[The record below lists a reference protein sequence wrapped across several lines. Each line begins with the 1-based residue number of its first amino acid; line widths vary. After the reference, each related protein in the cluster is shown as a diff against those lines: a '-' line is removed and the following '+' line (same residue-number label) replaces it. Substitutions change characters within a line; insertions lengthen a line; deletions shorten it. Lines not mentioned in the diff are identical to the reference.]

1 MTTLKVTG
9 MTCGHCEAAVRK
21 ALETVPGVL
30 RVVEV
35 DRTKNIAVVEGDAE
49 VAALIT
55 AIKDEGYQAS
65 AE

>member
-1 MTTLKVTG
+1 MTNLTVTG

-35 DRTKNIAVVEGDAE
+35 DRTKNLAVVEGE
-49 VAALIT
+49 VDVAILIAAV
-55 AIKDEGYQAS
+55 KEEGYEAV
-65 AE
+65 AG